1 MEIEGAWAIHLT
13 TAAETD
19 FREILRWTAEQFGAQ
34 QANRYAGQLASTLT
48 RLTEGPGVLGAKPRD
63 DIMEGLCTLHMGD
76 KGRHFVLFRAT
87 GTDLSKT
94 IEVLRILHEAMDLP
108 QHLPTNS

>member
-1 MEIEGAWAIHLT
+1 
-13 TAAETD
+13 
-19 FREILRWTAEQFGAQ
+19 
-34 QANRYAGQLASTLT
+34 
-48 RLTEGPGVLGAKPRD
+48 
-63 DIMEGLCTLHMGD
+63 MEGLCTLHMGD

-108 QHLPTNS
+108 QHLPDK

>member
-1 MEIEGAWAIHLT
+1 
-13 TAAETD
+13 
-19 FREILRWTAEQFGAQ
+19 
-34 QANRYAGQLASTLT
+34 
-48 RLTEGPGVLGAKPRD
+48 VLGAKPRD

-76 KGRHFVLFRAT
+76 KGRHFILFRAT

-108 QHLPTNS
+108 QHLTDK